1 MESAQVNIFKAWK
14 LFRKTRTLLRLIKEA
29 SMSKS
34 ILRSKIF
41 WVNVLTAAVELSG
54 ALGGLVPPGA
64 LQLTTNVLNIL
75 LRLVTNQAVTVLPT
89 TSTEE

>member
-1 MESAQVNIFKAWK
+1 MESATNMNIWGAWK
-14 LFRKTRTLLRLIKEA
+14 LWRKLNPLLKLIKEA
-29 SMSKS
+29 SVSKN

-64 LQLTTNVLNIL
+64 LQLSTNVLNIL
-75 LRLVTNQAVTVLPT
+75 LRLITNQPVTVLPT
-89 TSTEE
+89 STEE